1 MYVCMYVSVIMNVKG
16 TPTQYNSEF
25 HFFSNGQ
32 VYKYLS
38 AYKSKNKVNMTYIT

>member
-1 MYVCMYVSVIMNVKG
+1 MYVCISYNECKRNTHTV
-16 TPTQYNSEF
+16 YNSEF
-25 HFFSNGQ
+25 HVFSNGQ